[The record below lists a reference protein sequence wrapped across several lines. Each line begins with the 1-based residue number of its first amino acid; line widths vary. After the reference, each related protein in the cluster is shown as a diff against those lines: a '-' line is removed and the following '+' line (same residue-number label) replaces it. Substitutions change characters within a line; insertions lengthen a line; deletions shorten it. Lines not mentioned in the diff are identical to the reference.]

1 MSIDV
6 QRYRDASMSWL
17 RVSDLLLLTPGWS
30 TSVGCQQE
38 HSVWLKRDDVSFP
51 YDLERRPQEDLRDWI
66 KHEARSLRRAP
77 SVYVAGPYL
86 IGVEGPHDGKLF
98 YSALTLA
105 LSCDMNTPSVHGTNA
120 WRLATN
126 ILNGLDWC
134 RRVLDAGGYPYCPWA
149 DALLVIASPSE
160 EATS

>member
-1 MSIDV
+1 MIIDV
-6 QRYRDASMSWL
+6 QRFRDASMAWL

-30 TSVGCQQE
+30 TSVGCQQG

-77 SVYVAGPYL
+77 RVYVAGPYL
-86 IGVEGPHDGKLF
+86 TGVDGPYDEGLF
-98 YSALTLA
+98 YSSL
-105 LSCDMNTPSVHGTNA
+105 
-120 WRLATN
+120 RLAVYGSQTHEDAIPAQVLRLSAN
-126 ILNGLDWC
+126 ILRGIDWC
-134 RRVLDAGGYPYCPWA
+134 KRVLDAGGYPYCPWA